1 MFSDSHHC
9 HVHGEKQSYLCVY
22 GGGREKG
29 DPKEM
34 ILLLQ
39 FL

>member
-22 GGGREKG
+22 GGREKG